1 MKWVIKDWMNN
12 HCFTDKTFNSFEEA
26 RDFISEIADH
36 EAMTQT
42 SGLGIKDGNKE
53 YEEIYNG
60 ICEDLYAEEVKQS
73 PQEFIW
79 EYVQL
84 QNTKI
89 AKYVYNNLNKEKYWL
104 TWTNGKEAYWN
115 FEHNSLES
123 IPNRDYNYIKKV
135 LKSNGYKY
143 YAD

>member
-1 MKWVIKDWMNN
+1 MK
-12 HCFTDKTFNSFEEA
+12 T
-26 RDFISEIADH
+26 
-36 EAMTQT
+36 
-42 SGLGIKDGNKE
+42 
-53 YEEIYNG
+53 
-60 ICEDLYAEEVKQS
+60 

-104 TWTNGKEAYWN
+104 AWTNGKEAYWN

-135 LKSNGYKY
+135 LKNNGYKY

>member
-1 MKWVIKDWMNN
+1 MLTEKRYLTLQKHITKQGEYKMK
-12 HCFTDKTFNSFEEA
+12 T
-26 RDFISEIADH
+26 
-36 EAMTQT
+36 
-42 SGLGIKDGNKE
+42 
-53 YEEIYNG
+53 
-60 ICEDLYAEEVKQS
+60 

-89 AKYVYNNLNKEKYWL
+89 AKHVYNNLNKEKYWL
-104 TWTNGKEAYWN
+104 AWTNGKEAYWN

-123 IPNRDYNYIKKV
+123 IPNRDYYYIKKV